1 MRLVPVNYDPTKV
14 DHIPDTETIETDS
27 KPLNL
32 VPVDYDPTQANTAP
46 EEPALNPA
54 VAMGKGIKSGLLD
67 IASGIGTGTQYLG
80 GRVGSET
87 LQTLG
92 KEASEYWKPEDVPE
106 SIRASVLEN
115 PELLKDPTWWAYNL
129 GRGSMSMVPSI
140 AAGIAGGS
148 VTGAIAG
155 GLIGGA
161 QEGVST
167 YQEILERGGTEQQA
181 ARGMEAMTTGSALLN
196 TISLGKML
204 KPGKLA
210 SLRRILTAAAT
221 EAGTEYMEEPVEVLI
236 KRGLLT
242 EDMFTSKEAFEQLKQ
257 GVNVIPIA
265 FGLGGLGSTAGG
277 IGNRV
282 VQSDAEK
289 RVEKVTPPITS
300 DMTPGEVKA
309 QTAENKALVD
319 MVKQQEQ
326 QVADA
331 AVKAKENEAEGTD
344 LLVIPKE
351 ETSTA
356 PEPGLTIKTADE
368 VAREQDVD
376 IDLAQPVPETQAI
389 PAVQPTAEVEETPA
403 IAQVPVEDAAKVKK
417 AMRTAEE
424 IERELLRW
432 RAYREA
438 GYDMSKLDISE
449 VDAIEAS
456 KPLKDQVKINYA
468 ILKEIEGEAEE
479 NAAVVQTKTDLSDAA
494 IAKTTQDLAKLGI
507 EEISDA
513 ASKNIPFEDPTV
525 TLGEVEKSIENIQRI
540 KIGLTENRIGRIE
553 KRQGR
558 RKQRVKV
565 KGLKVET
572 QESVELEDLIR
583 EQKEEMSEDRIT
595 QEEYGDGREYSV
607 EEPKK
612 YTYGDRVVTLTGQE
626 RQRGPFK
633 MLQYFAEYT
642 EEDNLEYEKAWGGK
656 KRPPEDKGQYGW
668 APEQALKEYKGVR
681 EYSVFDKEGDW
692 KQSSESAKKAFDD
705 YMSGVFSV
713 RDNSSASNLLVAAY
727 SYDAPTW
734 KDIVA
739 HLKQIIK
746 AEGIAAKYRDTP
758 RRAWSKKAIA
768 RAIERKEIPKEAAKY
783 IDVIFSTL
791 RVQPNMKIE
800 TDPNLKAIGLYEL
813 ANNLMVLKSPKALAH
828 EIMHWAFYNVLTS
841 TERIAYYQD
850 YINTFYKKDGGKK
863 KVKAFRATSRP
874 GNAMRNPS
882 EMFASR
888 GSDIIN
894 RYKLTETEKTLFQKT
909 ISWFKEV
916 CDRIAQTIGVDL
928 SHMNRYFD
936 KILVS
941 DVTERTEWLENEEDE
956 YRTISEGN
964 IDPYSMPSVAGRARY
979 LSAMYS
985 VAEEPTL
992 GDRMLTALRG
1002 KDGKADYE
1010 SQGVYSLQPDEIM
1023 TDRLKAF
1030 GAKYL
1035 SSPMMFKAGQAIMRH
1050 VFNLNRGEQHLAY
1063 MYETH
1068 SKTLEQAEK
1077 GLSSEEKKNVRR
1089 VLEGKIEGNEKE
1101 KNSASI
1107 IRKWLDTMRA
1117 KYKLYLLDEY
1127 RQGLNK
1133 DEYNILLDLIADVPA
1148 EQIGAKYPRVKTDVV
1163 EEIVQH
1169 FNSIDTWGIDD
1180 YVPNVERGRYKIVKM
1195 VEGEDGKK
1203 YKKLVAVGFSKKD
1216 AVRKALYYRKQFPDE
1231 GDLYI
1236 DTSFFEYAS
1245 DKIKLKPGAY
1255 YSMMNKLATWLASD
1269 IGAINQ
1275 EIGGNLNKKAA
1286 TELAKETMAGSFTL
1300 SPTNNFNPFLQPRK
1314 DVLKGEEDI
1323 FPVLHTY
1330 AYNME
1335 KSIILDE
1342 IISVIRKDMK
1352 NLSPTEQE
1360 YILNLME
1367 DVKGRYTIGDK
1378 WFDSIFGTY
1387 SGYSRLVAK
1396 LRTAEAW
1403 NKLGYRPVAALINLA
1418 SGQFHTWIK
1427 VGTRYYT
1434 KGIQF
1439 LRTPEGQK
1447 FIDDNKE
1454 YLGTTLAVEAGGA
1467 KSRTGILHPLGMF
1480 QAAEPYNRKVSMAA
1494 NYVFAKEEL
1503 GLEHRLAEEYAIQAN
1518 WVQQFTYNMANLPR
1532 FMRGPTGRLLTQ
1544 FKPYM
1549 VKELEFMSTLT
1560 GPQWARYA
1568 CMQLALGGPRGLLMI
1583 LRSLPILSALGFFT
1597 DFTDWIEEWMNKNAP
1612 IASRGVAA
1620 LPSLVKPEWGVDVSA
1635 AATFQFPD
1643 EWKDLFGP
1651 TLSDIASLWKNVLK
1665 PMSDYGISE
1674 AATTKAFD
1682 INPAF
1687 KYWKRLME
1695 YAVSDDNWLK
1705 DRQGNKLYEI
1715 TDPYAYIVQNALG
1728 VENIDINRVRAEEG
1742 ILNRRK
1748 TRLWGEKTRVINDVV
1763 ECIKSG
1769 TPIPQDLI
1777 DRMMKHSVNV
1787 KSIKRR
1793 LRLAALDP
1801 ATRAVLETEM
1811 SRRPEVLDMY
1821 PNVGDHVGI
1830 LP

>member
-1 MRLVPVNYDPTKV
+1 MAWTPVDFDPTGGWTPVNFDPTK
-14 DHIPDTETIETDS
+14 ENS
-27 KPLNL
+27 
-32 VPVDYDPTQANTAP
+32 
-46 EEPALNPA
+46 EELGALDA
-54 VAMGKGIKSGLLD
+54 LGKGVKAGAMD
-67 IASGIGTGTQYLG
+67 VASTIGTGVEFLG
-80 GRVGSET
+80 GRLGSET

-92 KEASEYWKPEDVPE
+92 KEAYEYWKPEEEPA
-106 SIRASVLEN
+106 SIRGSVVEN
-115 PELLKDPTWWAYNL
+115 PELMGKLPWWTYNI
-129 GRGSMSMVPSI
+129 GRTGMSMVPSI
-140 AAGIAGGS
+140 AAGIAGGP
-148 VTGAIAG
+148 VAGAIAG
-155 GLIGGA
+155 GIVGGA
-161 QEGVST
+161 QEGAST
-167 YQEILERGGTEQQA
+167 YQEIKERGGTEGEA
-181 ARGMEAMTTGSALLN
+181 ALGMAGMTTGSALLN
-196 TISLGKML
+196 AISLGKML

-210 SLRRILTAAAT
+210 SLRRILTTAST
-221 EAGTEYMEEPVEVLI
+221 EAGTEYMEEPLEVLI
-236 KRGLLT
+236 KRGILT
-242 EDMFTSKEAFEQLKQ
+242 EDMFTSKDAFEQLKQ
-257 GVNVIPIA
+257 GLNVVPIS
-265 FGLGGLGSTAGG
+265 FVTGGLGGMAGG
-277 IGNRV
+277 VMPSSAEERV
-282 VQSDAEK
+282 G
-289 RVEKVTPPITS
+289 KVTPPITS

-595 QEEYGDGREYSV
+595 QEEYGDG
-607 EEPKK
+607 
-612 YTYGDRVVTLTGQE
+612 
-626 RQRGPFK
+626 
-633 MLQYFAEYT
+633 
-642 EEDNLEYEKAWGGK
+642 
-656 KRPPEDKGQYGW
+656 
-668 APEQALKEYKGVR
+668 R

-1010 SQGVYSLQPDEIM
+1010 SQGVYSLQPDETM

-1245 DKIKLKPGAY
+1245 DKTKLKPGAY

-1360 YILNLME
+1360 YILNLTE